1 MIGTMLGHWEKVFL
15 LLNHNGLN
23 FHRSRKDFTSVC
35 TIPCD
40 SFASVETVVGV
51 STKVEDKMLGGNATP
66 VKNKTILYEDN
77 MDVILKLV
85 NGEEIVMRFADLR
98 TRCSWVETLTN
109 VINHEL
115 KLKEIRSRNKE
126 MSRVSQVISY
136 LSSSLSSNQ
145 LSRSLSFMRTVS
157 ITNLGGR
164 TVSITNLGGIFEKG
178 IREGELEEDD
188 SDNSEY

>member
-1 MIGTMLGHWEKVFL
+1 
-15 LLNHNGLN
+15 
-23 FHRSRKDFTSVC
+23 
-35 TIPCD
+35 
-40 SFASVETVVGV
+40 
-51 STKVEDKMLGGNATP
+51 
-66 VKNKTILYEDN
+66 
-77 MDVILKLV
+77 
-85 NGEEIVMRFADLR
+85 MRFADLR

-126 MSRVSQVISY
+126 MSQISQVISY

-157 ITNLGGR
+157 ITNLGGK
-164 TVSITNLGGIFEKG
+164 FEKG